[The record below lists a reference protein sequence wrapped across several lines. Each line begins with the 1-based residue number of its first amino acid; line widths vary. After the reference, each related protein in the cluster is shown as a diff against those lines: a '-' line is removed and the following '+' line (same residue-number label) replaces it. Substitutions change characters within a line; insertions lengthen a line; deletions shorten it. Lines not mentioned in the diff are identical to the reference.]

1 MKLYIKIKNYILY
14 FLIIIITFILIY
26 NIFYIQIIREDFSL
40 GGAGKSIK
48 KVGKS
53 SDKGLSGAAKS
64 ADKGLSGAGKSADK
78 GLSGAGKSI
87 EKTAT
92 SGVKSA
98 EKVAEEST
106 KVVKKVQ
113 KETTELA
120 KDVGKGIQQ
129 GVSKIEDTLDM
140 LNIEAALEK
149 LFNSILKLG
158 KIFEKLPNQ
167 VTSIVNDTT
176 NLKLNITKGLQNI

>member
-14 FLIIIITFILIY
+14 FFIIIITFILIY
-26 NIFYIQIIREDFSL
+26 NIFYIKIITEDFSL
-40 GGAGKSIK
+40 GGAGKSIS

-53 SDKGLSGAAKS
+53 AGKGLG
-64 ADKGLSGAGKSADK
+64 
-78 GLSGAGKSI
+78 GAGKSI

-106 KVVKKVQ
+106 KVVKEVQ

-149 LFNSILKLG
+149 LFNSILKVG

-167 VTSIVNDTT
+167 VTSIVNDTK